1 MVKLRFLTALVVALL
16 GVPLAQAADNDV
28 SLDTSSLDSDVI
40 SVYGTDCE
48 KIKAGEAR
56 STVRVRVT
64 DKASYLAVS
73 SLPDLKN
80 AHVELNDHDFNVM
93 VYNLVDNSIEDMAIR
108 TTKQTPDEIC
118 VEVTGY
124 ISGKNIFA
132 AIDEALNRQKNASE
146 PEEEINETQQD
157 IEPVEEQ
164 KTVAQETQPSEVDV
178 SQKQALYAPETQ
190 PDEVQQEIP
199 QTIEEPSSSQEDD
212 YLAAKAASKGL
223 IFISPTEFFNN
234 TSSAKYSE
242 ILREMFVK
250 SEYFYITDKKELADF
265 VITPKVLRAKVDPIN
280 AETNRLQ
287 MVISLES
294 YNPATEETNT
304 EHQNRFVLFNSS
316 EDEQEVASKLMKQL
330 FAKAADKIITE
341 LEIKQR
347 KKNNDAG
354 LPPIITP
361 VSNSPAKTGAL

>member
-1 MVKLRFLTALVVALL
+1 M
-16 GVPLAQAADNDV
+16 
-28 SLDTSSLDSDVI
+28 
-40 SVYGTDCE
+40 
-48 KIKAGEAR
+48 
-56 STVRVRVT
+56 
-64 DKASYLAVS
+64 
-73 SLPDLKN
+73 
-80 AHVELNDHDFNVM
+80 
-93 VYNLVDNSIEDMAIR
+93 
-108 TTKQTPDEIC
+108 
-118 VEVTGY
+118 
-124 ISGKNIFA
+124 
-132 AIDEALNRQKNASE
+132 
-146 PEEEINETQQD
+146 
-157 IEPVEEQ
+157 
-164 KTVAQETQPSEVDV
+164 DV
-178 SQKQALYAPETQ
+178 SQKQALYEPEAPS
-190 PDEVQQEIP
+190 DEVQQEIP